1 MITTNRNAGQII
13 YEKSDHYSKSN
24 DATSADVL
32 SPVSDT
38 FTVPEGGATAVASL
52 TVDDWGKLSISG
64 PGGTFELDLTSA
76 ADDPGEMGG
85 HQEWSKTDSF
95 ELISGEYT
103 LMVTH
108 ENVELPSGEPNRSV
122 CIYSVTVTAN
132 GGGGSSLSS
141 SGSSSSATEGNTS
154 SSSGDGPSS
163 SSFGYSSSSSVSG
176 PSSSS
181 SYSSSS
187 SHSSSSGQN
196 SSSPSSSFNS
206 SSSSSDV
213 PPEDKEIC
221 CKCGS
226 CKDAEGNEYT
236 IATEKL
242 PGDPDKEICMP
253 LSEFKK
259 KGGSAAPDPV
269 PAAFSLRSVRAVGET
284 AEACGALK
292 YVSPWAWRANLD
304 STSGLITILPPTGAA
319 LYFSLRAGSDTAL
332 PSGISRKR
340 DFRVQLLDESLTP
353 CTAESPVFLSLVDE
367 DGQKVRFSVETGA
380 VVSMTSSSGK
390 VVHADDYFQQVK
402 NTYDDAG
409 NLVSSY
415 TAAEG
420 LMRTRT
426 GEKGALVMEWYAPSA
441 VTVLEDGSYE
451 VSGTPYKTSSYESS
465 ESEGVSTTVITR
477 QQRGLPAHAI
487 TRMEEPGK
495 ITITK
500 GTGDDTII
508 RTIETNRLYGG
519 MVERIESVKGI
530 NDTEPVSC
538 NRTVKQY
545 TDGGWL
551 TVNETEAFKTP
562 LARTTTYEYN
572 GQYRVSRVNSP
583 DGGYTRYE
591 YDDEGRVILQAEP
604 WVGGKEK
611 MIRTAYADKRFYDNR
626 PVQVMESFLQDN
638 GVEITL
644 STKTYEYE
652 DSPLVEKVTKTI
664 TAAGSSQHQV
674 SIQETYGE
682 AAAYPYAAGKTK
694 FMQNADGIQ
703 TWYDYEEADED
714 GAVHKCTV
722 TSMVNAELVPGQST
736 KKESFTASDGTVIS
750 ERKFIWDGNK
760 WLLLSSVSYEYD
772 EQRRRIKT
780 TRGNG
785 RISTTVWMCSGKLSE
800 TDEDGITTTYGYNT
814 AGQLVETIRSEVHDG
829 DTVVTPETIVSYTC
843 DAAGRTLQTRRDIGA
858 MTSLESSEYDSLG
871 RTVSQTDVLGR
882 VTTTGYSDNGLTE
895 TVTTPSGAV
904 LVTERHPDGSV
915 LHVYGT
921 GQRELYHEYDIS
933 NNCLEETVTLADKS
947 NIVSRTL
954 VNGFGQNILQMAPTT
969 VGFLYDRSEYDE
981 KGQLIRTQ
989 RDTGT
994 HEDAVLMAPTLYE
1007 YDSFGNVTKQTLAL
1021 AEDPEPSNSPVQK
1034 SSYSVENT
1042 EEGVFQVTAMTR
1054 YNAQGAPLA
1063 TVRKQLISQMSST
1076 LESKSV
1082 DINERNLISTE
1093 WKEYAVKTKRIKK
1106 SAIPASGI
1114 TAEAVFVDGIML
1126 SKKDHAGVIT
1136 TTNRVFTAT
1145 GITLTQ
1151 TDARGNATISQIDIA
1166 GRTVTVTDAAGNST
1180 GYAYGQPFNQP
1191 TIVTDSFGNTVNY
1204 RYDCR
1209 GRKVAEWGTAIQP
1222 ALFEYDSMDHMIS
1235 LTTFRVRSET
1245 VSGDPDGRTDGDT
1258 TIWSYH
1264 EASGLEISK
1273 SYADGTHIDKTYNEL
1288 GLLERF
1294 CNARGTSEILE
1305 YDTLTGQVIRV
1316 TFSDGSVLGRT
1327 YTYNHL
1333 GQLIQVIDA
1342 SGTRLIGY
1350 NKYGEQKTDNL
1361 ASGGKTHLVMET
1373 RDQLGRSTGYTY
1385 AKDGM
1390 VEQTVFTG
1398 YGEGGRITTAG
1409 FLHEGE
1415 EKQFGFSY
1423 LEGTNLLQ
1431 RLTKPNGMIFTQIY
1445 EEKRDVVA
1453 GMYYKK
1459 ESMDIVGRE
1468 YNYDSLGRPLD
1479 RCTTRNGTV
1488 KNDSFS
1494 HNSRSEL
1501 TGATVNGGGYSY
1513 DYDNIGNRKSAEEV
1527 TKELFYSADSLNQ
1540 YTSIQEGEGEPFIPS
1555 FDADGNQTL
1564 VETSTGIWEVAY
1576 NAENRPVTFTKRENN
1591 IRTVIACKY
1600 DYLGRRMSKK
1610 VEVTMTDGEGNS
1622 TTSTILD
1629 QQYIY
1634 RGYLQIACCDLQRA
1648 AHPCLWLI
1656 IWDPSQPI
1664 AARPLAIRM
1673 DGTWYTYGLDMTKN
1687 VWEVFDSSGCIRS
1700 AYNYTPYGEVSTEGD
1715 VNQPI
1720 QWSSEFLDDEL
1731 GLVYYNYRHYN
1742 PVEGRWIN
1750 RDPVDNEGGWNL
1762 SSYVGNNPISLYDEL
1777 GLLPSLQGL
1786 LMEHI
1791 VPKVGTISTSFTWI
1805 IPLLPPAVTLEPSVS
1820 ISGECT
1826 FCCHPLTHERKLMVD
1841 VSISGTADIGMGTSI
1856 GNSGKVYD
1864 PRLRGSKFRDKK
1876 TGRTAKTPDLKGSST
1891 EGSLMS
1897 GNINEEC
1904 PDYLLDGS
1912 VTVGVQG
1919 YVSGGWGRFSI
1930 GYGFDANYTFSFQ
1943 EDPAGGFSYGT
1954 VYGRGTGARISGYVT
1969 LSGDL
1974 MFTVG

>member
-85 HQEWSKTDSF
+85 HQEWSKSGSF
-95 ELISGEYT
+95 ELIPGEYT
-103 LMVTH
+103 LTVTH
-108 ENVELPSGEPNRSV
+108 ENVELPDGEPNRSV

-132 GGGGSSLSS
+132 GGGGSSSS
-141 SGSSSSATEGNTS
+141 PSGSSSSGTEGNTS

-163 SSFGYSSSSSVSG
+163 SSSGYSSSSSVSG

-187 SHSSSSGQN
+187 SNSSSSGQN
-196 SSSPSSSFNS
+196 SSSSSSSFHS

-236 IATEKL
+236 IAMEKL

-259 KGGSAAPDPV
+259 KGGSAVPDPV
-269 PAAFSLRSVRAVGET
+269 PAALSLPSARAVGET
-284 AEACGALK
+284 AEACGVLK
-292 YVSPWAWRANLD
+292 YQSPWAWRANLD

-319 LYFSLRAGSDTAL
+319 LYFNLRAGSDMAL

-340 DFRVQLLDESLTP
+340 DFRVQLLDEALNP
-353 CTAESPVFLSLVDE
+353 CTAESPVFLSLVDA

-420 LMRTRT
+420 LMRTRA

-451 VSGTPYKTSSYESS
+451 ISGTPYKTSSYESS

-487 TRMEEPGK
+487 TRREEPGK

-500 GTGDDTII
+500 GTGDDIII

-530 NDTEPVSC
+530 NDMEPVSC
-538 NRTVKQY
+538 NRTVKRY

-551 TVNETEAFKTP
+551 TVNETKAFKTP

-652 DSPLVEKVTKTI
+652 DSPLVEKVTKTV
-664 TAAGSSQHQV
+664 TVAGSSQHQV

-682 AAAYPYAAGKTK
+682 AAIYPYAAGKTK

-703 TWYDYEEADED
+703 TWYDYEEADEH
-714 GAVHKCTV
+714 GAVHKCTA
-722 TSMVNAELVPGQST
+722 TTKVNAELVPGQST
-736 KKESFTASDGTVIS
+736 KEESFTASDDTVVF
-750 ERKFIWDGNK
+750 ERKFIWDGNE
-760 WLLLSSVSYEYD
+760 WLLLSSSTYEYD

-785 RISTTVWMCSGKLSE
+785 RISTAVWMCSGKLSE

-814 AGQLVETIRSEVHDG
+814 AGQLVETIRSEVREG

-871 RTVSQTDVLGR
+871 RTVSQMDVLGR
-882 VTTTGYSDNGLTE
+882 VTRTVYSDNGLTE

-904 LVTERHPDGSV
+904 FVTERHPDGSV

-954 VNGFGQNILQMAPTT
+954 VNGFGQSILQMAPTT

-994 HEDAVLMAPTLYE
+994 HEGAVFMAPTLYE

-1034 SSYSVENT
+1034 FSYSVENT

-1054 YNAQGAPLA
+1054 YNAQGAPL
-1063 TVRKQLISQMSST
+1063 TSVRKQLISQMSSV
-1076 LESKSV
+1076 LKSKSV
-1082 DINERNLISTE
+1082 RINERNLTSMKWE
-1093 WKEYAVKTKRIKK
+1093 EYAENTKRIQK
-1106 SAIPASGI
+1106 SVVPDSNI
-1114 TAEAVFVDGIML
+1114 TAEAVIVDGIVF
-1126 SKKDHAGVIT
+1126 SQKNHAGVT
-1136 TTNRVFTAT
+1136 STASRSYTAT
-1145 GITLTQ
+1145 GMLLAQ
-1151 TDARGNATISQIDIA
+1151 TDARGNTTTTQTDLAS
-1166 GRTVTVTDAAGNST
+1166 RKVSVTEAAGNST
-1180 GYAYGQPFNQP
+1180 GYIYGQPLDLP
-1191 TIVTDSFGNTVNY
+1191 TTVTDSEGNTVNY

-1209 GRKVAEWGTAIQP
+1209 GRKAAEWGTAIHP
-1222 ALFEYDSMDHMIS
+1222 ALFDHDSMDRLIS
-1235 LTTFRVRSET
+1235 LTTFRAASET
-1245 VSGDPDGRTDGDT
+1245 LFSDPGGRTDGDT
-1258 TIWSYH
+1258 TIWTYH
-1264 EASGLEISK
+1264 ETSGLEISK
-1273 SYADGTHIDKTYNEL
+1273 SYADGTHVDKTYNVL
-1288 GLLERF
+1288 GLPERL
-1294 CNARGTSEILE
+1294 CNARGMSEIRE
-1305 YDTLTGQVIRV
+1305 YDMLTGQLTRV
-1316 TFSDGSVLGRT
+1316 SFSDGSTPSQT

-1333 GQLIQVIDA
+1333 GQLIQVTDA
-1342 SGTRLIGY
+1342 AGTRTIGY
-1350 NKYGEQKTDNL
+1350 NEYGEQKTDNL
-1361 ASGGKTHLVMET
+1361 AAGGKTHLITET

-1385 AKDGM
+1385 AKNGI
-1390 VEQTVFTG
+1390 VEQNVFTG
-1398 YGEGGRITTAG
+1398 YGDEGRISAAG
-1409 FLHEGE
+1409 FLHGGE

-1423 LEGTNLLQ
+1423 LEGTNLLHQ
-1431 RLTKPNGMIFTQIY
+1431 LTKPNGITFTQTY
-1445 EEKRDVVA
+1445 EEKRDLVA
-1453 GMYYKK
+1453 SMYYKK
-1459 ESMDIVGRE
+1459 GSTTIVGRE
-1468 YNYDSLGRPLD
+1468 YTYDALGRPL
-1479 RCTTRNGTV
+1479 TRSTSRKGTV
-1488 KNDSFS
+1488 TNDSFVY
-1494 HNSRSEL
+1494 NTRSEL
-1501 TGATVNGGGYSY
+1501 ALATVDGGNYSY
-1513 DYDNIGNRKSAEEV
+1513 DYDNIGNRKSAEEA
-1527 TKELFYSADSLNQ
+1527 TEELIYGANNLNQ
-1540 YTSIQEGEGEPFIPS
+1540 YKSIQEREGEVFIPA

-1564 VETSTGIWEVAY
+1564 VKTSTGTWKVVY
-1576 NAENRPVTFTKRENN
+1576 NAANRPMTFTKTEGNTT
-1591 IRTVIACKY
+1591 IVVACTY
-1600 DYLGRRMSKK
+1600 DSMGRRATKK
-1610 VEVTMTDGEGNS
+1610 VEVI
-1622 TTSTILD
+1622 TTSRYGERTVSIILH
-1629 QQYIY
+1629 QRYLY
-1634 RGYLQIACCDLQRA
+1634 RGYLQIACCDLTYSS
-1648 AHPCLWLI
+1648 HPCMWFTV
-1656 IWDPSQPI
+1656 WDPTEPVS
-1664 AARPLAIRM
+1664 AHPLAIRK
-1673 DGTWYTYGLDMTKN
+1673 DGAWYTYGLDLTKN
-1687 VWEVFDSSGCIRS
+1687 VWEVFNADSSIAT
-1700 AYNYTPYGEVSTEGD
+1700 AYSYDPYGAVTVEGD
-1715 VNQPI
+1715 VYQPV
-1720 QWSSEFLDDEL
+1720 QWGCEYADDEL
-1731 GLVYYNYRHYN
+1731 DLVYYNYRHYN
-1742 PVEGRWIN
+1742 SNDGRWIN
-1750 RDPVDNEGGWNL
+1750 RDPIAEEGGWNL
-1762 SSYVGNNPISLYDEL
+1762 YGYILNNPIFLKDYIGLASWGAEKIAPDPHPNLPKYEYSIDPWRIGNITLGYPEVYAALTAAEIASPLAYEMFIKYLSKTGGEYIINPQDIINLEEDEPDGLQDNINLLARLAIAYAFEHKSFKKQLYLDSWQLLHTRSWRANYIL
-1777 GLLPSLQGL
+1777 GKYYMTMTATVNSDCSVNYTAYISDIYDFDYDDWLQMRFAALEKNGYAA
-1786 LMEHI
+1786 
-1791 VPKVGTISTSFTWI
+1791 SFN
-1805 IPLLPPAVTLEPSVS
+1805 VRGN
-1820 ISGECT
+1820 ISGVYKK
-1826 FCCHPLTHERKLMVD
+1826 RKSD
-1841 VSISGTADIGMGTSI
+1841 
-1856 GNSGKVYD
+1856 
-1864 PRLRGSKFRDKK
+1864 
-1876 TGRTAKTPDLKGSST
+1876 
-1891 EGSLMS
+1891 E
-1897 GNINEEC
+1897 
-1904 PDYLLDGS
+1904 
-1912 VTVGVQG
+1912 
-1919 YVSGGWGRFSI
+1919 
-1930 GYGFDANYTFSFQ
+1930 
-1943 EDPAGGFSYGT
+1943 
-1954 VYGRGTGARISGYVT
+1954 
-1969 LSGDL
+1969 
-1974 MFTVG
+1974 

>member
-85 HQEWSKTDSF
+85 HQEWSKFDSF
-95 ELISGEYT
+95 ELIPGEYT
-103 LMVTH
+103 LTVTH
-108 ENVELPSGEPNRSV
+108 ENVDLTNGEPNRSV

-132 GGGGSSLSS
+132 GGGGSSSS
-141 SGSSSSATEGNTS
+141 PSGSSSSGTEGNTS
-154 SSSGDGPSS
+154 SSSGDGLSS
-163 SSFGYSSSSSVSG
+163 SSSGYSSSSSVSS

-187 SHSSSSGQN
+187 SNSSSSGQN
-196 SSSPSSSFNS
+196 SSSSSSSFNS

-236 IATEKL
+236 IAMEKL

-259 KGGSAAPDPV
+259 KGGSAVPDPV
-269 PAAFSLRSVRAVGET
+269 PAAFSLRSARAAGET
-284 AEACGALK
+284 AEACGVLK
-292 YVSPWAWRANLD
+292 YQSPWAWRANLD

-319 LYFSLRAGSDTAL
+319 LYFNLRAGSDMAL

-340 DFRVQLLDESLTP
+340 DFRVQLLDEALNP
-353 CTAESPVFLSLVDE
+353 CTAESPVFLSLVDA

-451 VSGTPYKTSSYESS
+451 ISGTPYKTSSYESS

-487 TRMEEPGK
+487 TRREEPGK

-500 GTGDDTII
+500 GTGDDIII

-530 NDTEPVSC
+530 NDMEPVSC
-538 NRTVKQY
+538 NRTVKRY

-652 DSPLVEKVTKTI
+652 DSPLVEKVTKTV
-664 TAAGSSQHQV
+664 TAAGSCQKQI
-674 SIQETYGE
+674 SIEETYGE
-682 AAAYPYAAGKTK
+682 AAPYPYAAGKTK

-714 GAVHKCTV
+714 GAVHKCTA
-722 TSMVNAELVPGQST
+722 TTKVNAELVPGQST
-736 KKESFTASDGTVIS
+736 KEESFNASDDTVIS
-750 ERKFIWDGNK
+750 ERKFIWDGNE
-760 WLLLSSVSYEYD
+760 WLLLSSSTYEYD

-785 RISTTVWMCSGKLSE
+785 RISTAVWMCSGKLSE
-800 TDEDGITTTYGYNT
+800 TDEDGITTAYGYNT
-814 AGQLVETIRSEVHDG
+814 AGQLVETIRSEVRDG

-871 RTVSQTDVLGR
+871 RTVSRTDVLGR
-882 VTTTGYSDNGLTE
+882 VTRTVYSDNGLTE

-933 NNCLEETVTLADKS
+933 NNCLEETVTLADQS

-954 VNGFGQNILQMAPTT
+954 VNGFGQSIMQITPTT

-994 HEDAVLMAPTLYE
+994 HEGAVFMAPTLYE

-1034 SSYSVENT
+1034 FSYSVENT
-1042 EEGVFQVTAMTR
+1042 GEGVFQVTAMTR
-1054 YNAQGAPLA
+1054 YNAQGAPL
-1063 TVRKQLISQMSST
+1063 TSVRKQLISQMSSV

-1082 DINERNLISTE
+1082 SINERNLTSTE
-1093 WKEYAVKTKRIKK
+1093 WKEYDENTKRIQK
-1106 SAIPASGI
+1106 SIVPYSGI
-1114 TAEAVFVDGIML
+1114 TAEAVMVDGVML
-1126 SKKDHAGVIT
+1126 SQKDHAGVAT
-1136 TTNRVFTAT
+1136 TTNRGFTAA
-1145 GITLTQ
+1145 GMTLTR
-1151 TDARGNATISQIDIA
+1151 TDARGNITTTQTDMA
-1166 GRTVTVTDAAGNST
+1166 GRTVSVTDAVGNSS
-1180 GYAYGQPFNQP
+1180 GYMYGQPLDQP
-1191 TIVTDSFGNTVNY
+1191 TTIIDALGNTANY

-1209 GRKVAEWGTAIQP
+1209 GRKTAEWGTGIQP
-1222 ALFEYDSMDHMIS
+1222 ALFKYDSMDHLTS
-1235 LTTFRVRSET
+1235 LTTFRAGLEMIS
-1245 VSGDPDGRTDGDT
+1245 SDPGGRTDGDT

-1264 EASGLEISK
+1264 ETSGLEISK
-1273 SYADGTHIDKTYNEL
+1273 SYADGTHLDKTYNDL
-1288 GLLERF
+1288 GLPERLY
-1294 CNARGTSEILE
+1294 NARGTSEIRE
-1305 YDTLTGQVIRV
+1305 YDTLTGQLTRV
-1316 TFSDGSVLGRT
+1316 SFSDGSTPSQT

-1333 GQLIQVIDA
+1333 GQLVQVTDA
-1342 SGTRLIGY
+1342 AGTRTIGY
-1350 NKYGEQKTDNL
+1350 NEYGEQKTDNL
-1361 ASGGKTHLVMET
+1361 VAGGKTHLVTET
-1373 RDQLGRSTGYTY
+1373 RDQLGRSTGYAY
-1385 AKDGM
+1385 AKDGT
-1390 VEQTVFTG
+1390 VEQTVFIG
-1398 YGEGGRITTAG
+1398 YGEEGRISTTG

-1423 LEGTNLLQ
+1423 LEETNLLQ
-1431 RLTKPNGMIFTQIY
+1431 TLTKPNGITFTQAY
-1445 EEKRDVVA
+1445 EEKRDLVT

-1459 ESMDIVGRE
+1459 EGTDIVGRE
-1468 YNYDSLGRPLD
+1468 YTYDTLGRPL
-1479 RCTTRNGTV
+1479 TRRTALKDTV
-1488 KNDSFS
+1488 KNDRFAY
-1494 HNSRSEL
+1494 NNRSEL
-1501 TGATVNGGGYSY
+1501 QGAVVDGENYSY

-1527 TKELFYSADSLNQ
+1527 TKELSYGANNLNE
-1540 YTSIQEGEGEPFIPS
+1540 YTSIQGREAEAFIPS
-1555 FDADGNQTL
+1555 FDADGNQTI
-1564 VETSTGIWEVAY
+1564 VQTSTGIWELVY
-1576 NAENRPVTFTKRENN
+1576 NAENRPVTFSKREEN
-1591 IRTVIACKY
+1591 TVITVTCAY
-1600 DYLGRRMSKK
+1600 DFMGRRVTKK
-1610 VEVTMTDGEGNS
+1610 VEVITGGKSGES
-1622 TTSTILD
+1622 TTTVILH
-1629 QQYIY
+1629 QRYLY
-1634 RGYLQIACCDLQRA
+1634 RGYLQIACCDLLYSF
-1648 AHPCLWLI
+1648 HPCLWFI
-1656 IWDPSQPI
+1656 TWDPTETVST
-1664 AARPLAIRM
+1664 RPLAIQKN
-1673 DGTWYTYGLDMTKN
+1673 GTWYTYGLDLIKN
-1687 VWEVFDSSGCIRS
+1687 VWEIFD
-1700 AYNYTPYGEVSTEGD
+1700 PEGLI
-1715 VNQPI
+1715 VTTYRYEPCGAVISRGNVIQPI
-1720 QWSSEFLDDEL
+1720 QWSGEYGDDEL
-1731 GLVYYNYRHYN
+1731 GLVYYNYRYYN
-1742 PVEGRWIN
+1742 PNEGRWIQ
-1750 RDPVDNEGGWNL
+1750 RDENEYNSRNL
-1762 SSYVGNNPISLYDEL
+1762 FSYVSNKIFIVDSLGLVEVSYSQSVGAGVVLALDATLNIDGESLECFSGSLKIEGSLGLGAAFEYKLKSMKLPRNIKIDIGAGIRLIVAGIKAGRTIEFKYMKGKIEIENYEKISLIKTGSL
-1777 GLLPSLQGL
+1777 SIGLQFISASFDYNFEIGIGPSLKINDNFL
-1786 LMEHI
+1786 
-1791 VPKVGTISTSFTWI
+1791 
-1805 IPLLPPAVTLEPSVS
+1805 
-1820 ISGECT
+1820 SG
-1826 FCCHPLTHERKLMVD
+1826 D
-1841 VSISGTADIGMGTSI
+1841 VSIQGEAKCSFSYSYNLGFGDISLGAG
-1856 GNSGKVYD
+1856 GN
-1864 PRLRGSKFRDKK
+1864 
-1876 TGRTAKTPDLKGSST
+1876 T
-1891 EGSLMS
+1891 
-1897 GNINEEC
+1897 NQ
-1904 PDYLLDGS
+1904 LLDEKYNKD
-1912 VTVGVQG
+1912 VK
-1919 YVSGGWGRFSI
+1919 I
-1930 GYGFDANYTFSFQ
+1930 FDFNLKSLL
-1943 EDPAGGFSYGT
+1943 
-1954 VYGRGTGARISGYVT
+1954 IK
-1969 LSGDL
+1969 
-1974 MFTVG
+1974 